1 MRVVMTSP
9 YSLSRPGG
17 VQGQVL
23 GLARELRKLGVD
35 VRVIG
40 PCDGPPPEPGVVSVG
55 PSVEWNSN
63 GSVAPISPGRATA
76 RRTAE
81 VMRSIEPDL
90 VHLHEPAVPGPC
102 LSALIG
108 FNGPMVGTFHAS
120 GELLHMWTR
129 PALRSQMARLNIRVV
144 VSESA
149 LETARANWYDADYV
163 VLWNGIE
170 VDRYATAD
178 PTPTDRPAAF
188 FVGRHEPRKGLAVL
202 LDAWRSLDRNAV
214 LWVGGT
220 GDDTDA
226 LSSTTTSRA
235 GSSVEWLGAITDV
248 ERNARLRGAT
258 VLCAPSLHGE
268 SFGVVLLEGMAAGT
282 PVVASAIEGYQNV
295 ARADVD
301 ALLVPPGDV
310 GALRGALQ
318 RIFDDD
324 ALRRR
329 LIAAG
334 RSRADEFSMGRLA
347 QRYLELYEKALAP
360 IADSAPTGSTRPW
373 SHRGSGRAV
382 H

>member
-1 MRVVMTSP
+1 MISP

-129 PALRSQMARLNIRVV
+129 PALKSSMARLSSRVV

-149 LETARANWYDADYV
+149 LETARANWYDAEYV

-170 VDRYATAD
+170 VDRCAAAV

-188 FVGRHEPRKGLAVL
+188 FIGRHEPRKGLAVL
-202 LDAWRSLDRNAV
+202 LDPWRTLDRDAV
-214 LWVGGT
+214 LWVGGA
-220 GDDTDA
+220 GPQTDE
-226 LSSTTTSRA
+226 LRA
-235 GSSVEWLGAITDV
+235 ETAGANVEWLGAITDA
-248 ERNARLRGAT
+248 ERDSRLRGAT

-282 PVVASAIEGYQNV
+282 AVVASAIEGYRNV
-295 ARADVD
+295 ARADRD
-301 ALLVPPGDV
+301 ALLVPAGDV
-310 GALRGALQ
+310 GALRS
-318 RIFDDD
+318 
-324 ALRRR
+324 ALRRVFDDPALRDR
-329 LIAAG
+329 LVTEG
-334 RSRADEFSMGRLA
+334 RSRAEEFSMAGLA
-347 QRYLELYEKALAP
+347 ERYLELYEQALVPA
-360 IADSAPTGSTRPW
+360 R
-373 SHRGSGRAV
+373 
-382 H
+382 

>member
-40 PCDGPPPEPGVVSVG
+40 PCDGPPPEPGIVSVG

-81 VMRSIEPDL
+81 VMRSIEPDV

-102 LSALIG
+102 LSALLG
-108 FNGPMVGTFHAS
+108 FNGPMIGTFHAS

-129 PALRSQMARLNIRVV
+129 PALKSSMARLSSRVV

-149 LETARANWYDADYV
+149 LETARINWYDADYV

-170 VDRYATAD
+170 VDRFAAAT

-188 FVGRHEPRKGLAVL
+188 FIGRHEPRKGLAVL
-202 LDAWRSLDRNAV
+202 LDAWRTLDRDAV
-214 LWVGGT
+214 LWVGGSGPQT
-220 GDDTDA
+220 EELQAETKKA
-226 LSSTTTSRA
+226 TSI
-235 GSSVEWLGAITDV
+235 EWLGAITDA
-248 ERNARLRGAT
+248 ERDSRLRGAT

-282 PVVASAIEGYQNV
+282 AVVASAIEGYANV
-295 ARADVD
+295 ARADRD
-301 ALLVPPGDV
+301 ALLVPAGDV
-310 GALRGALQ
+310 GALQG
-318 RIFDDD
+318 
-324 ALRRR
+324 ALRRLFDDPALRER
-329 LIAAG
+329 LVAEG
-334 RSRADEFSMGRLA
+334 RARADEFSMARLA
-347 QRYLELYEKALAP
+347 ERYLELYERALVPA
-360 IADSAPTGSTRPW
+360 R
-373 SHRGSGRAV
+373 
-382 H
+382 

>member
-1 MRVVMTSP
+1 MISP

-129 PALRSQMARLNIRVV
+129 PALKSLMARLSARAV

-149 LETARANWYDADYV
+149 LETARANWYDAEYV

-170 VDRYATAD
+170 VDRSSAAV

-188 FVGRHEPRKGLAVL
+188 FIGRHEPRKGLAVL
-202 LDAWRSLDRNAV
+202 LDAWRTLDRDAV
-214 LWVGGT
+214 LWVGGS
-220 GDDTDA
+220 GPQTDE
-226 LSSTTTSRA
+226 LRA
-235 GSSVEWLGAITDV
+235 GATGANVEWLGAITDS
-248 ERNARLRGAT
+248 ERDSRLRGAT
-258 VLCAPSLHGE
+258 LLCAPSLHGE
-268 SFGVVLLEGMAAGT
+268 SFGVVLLEGMAART
-282 PVVASAIEGYQNV
+282 PVVASAIEGYRNV
-295 ARADVD
+295 ARADRD
-301 ALLVPPGDV
+301 ALLVPPGDP
-310 GALRGALQ
+310 GALR
-318 RIFDDD
+318 D
-324 ALRRR
+324 ALRRVFDDAGLRER
-329 LIAAG
+329 LVTEG
-334 RSRADEFSMGRLA
+334 RARAEEFSMARLA
-347 QRYLELYEKALAP
+347 ERYLEMYELALVPA
-360 IADSAPTGSTRPW
+360 R
-373 SHRGSGRAV
+373 
-382 H
+382 

>member
-1 MRVVMTSP
+1 
-9 YSLSRPGG
+9 
-17 VQGQVL
+17 
-23 GLARELRKLGVD
+23 
-35 VRVIG
+35 
-40 PCDGPPPEPGVVSVG
+40 
-55 PSVEWNSN
+55 
-63 GSVAPISPGRATA
+63 
-76 RRTAE
+76 
-81 VMRSIEPDL
+81 

-108 FNGPMVGTFHAS
+108 FSGPMVGTFHAS

-129 PALRSQMARLNIRVV
+129 PALRSQMARLSIRVV

-170 VDRYATAD
+170 VERYASAI
-178 PTPTDRPAAF
+178 PTPSERPAGF

-202 LDAWRSLDRNAV
+202 IEAWRTLDRDAV

-220 GDDTDA
+220 GLQTDDLRA
-226 LSSTTTSRA
+226 SS
-235 GSSVEWLGAITDV
+235 GPNVEWLGAITDA

-295 ARADVD
+295 AHADRD

-310 GALRGALQ
+310 GALRGALR
-318 RIFDDD
+318 RIFDDT
-324 ALRRR
+324 ALRAR
-329 LIAAG
+329 LVESG
-334 RSRADEFSMGRLA
+334 RVRADEFSMARLA
-347 QRYLELYEKALAP
+347 GRYLELYERILVPA
-360 IADSAPTGSTRPW
+360 R
-373 SHRGSGRAV
+373 
-382 H
+382 

>member
-81 VMRSIEPDL
+81 VMRSIDPDL

-108 FNGPMVGTFHAS
+108 FSGPMVGTFHAS

-129 PALRSQMARLNIRVV
+129 PALRSQMARLSVRVV

-149 LETARANWYDADYV
+149 LETARANWYDAEYV

-170 VDRYATAD
+170 VDRYASAT
-178 PTPTDRPAAF
+178 PTPTERPAAF

-202 LDAWRSLDRNAV
+202 LDAWRSLDRDAV

-220 GDDTDA
+220 GLETEA
-226 LSSTTTSRA
+226 LRATTGTN
-235 GSSVEWLGAITDV
+235 VEWLGAITDA
-248 ERNARLRGAT
+248 ERNERLRGAT

-282 PVVASAIEGYQNV
+282 AVVASAIEGYQNV

-301 ALLVPPGDV
+301 ALLVPPGDPT
-310 GALRGALQ
+310 ALR
-318 RIFDDD
+318 D
-324 ALRRR
+324 ALRRVFDDRALRDR
-329 LIAAG
+329 LVAAG
-334 RSRADEFSMGRLA
+334 RERADEFSMARLA
-347 QRYLELYEKALAP
+347 ERYLELYERALTPLAETAP
-360 IADSAPTGSTRPW
+360 SGSARLW
-373 SHRGSGRAV
+373 NLRGSGRAV